1 MADVP
6 HITLAKL
13 PLANLRRKP
22 FRTSALVIVVV
33 MLTVAFYGGALLSMN
48 LNNGLNSMR
57 ERMGADLMV
66 TPQNT
71 KNQAEALLTGN
82 SSSTFYFT
90 NDIGS
95 QIAEADGVGEST
107 VQTYI
112 SSLAAACCDEKVQI
126 IGFNPD
132 TDFVITPWVASQ
144 FDGTLR
150 RGQIIAGASINVSD
164 NNTVK
169 LYGHEFPVAAQLADT
184 GTSLDNSIFVNM
196 DTVPDVVSYS
206 AQVGHAAIPEE
217 YAGKAVSAVLVKVK
231 DGYSAQQVASNIA
244 KATGIKSLGYVYPGG
259 ITATT
264 KTNLKVIIRYVAVFI
279 TVFWTM
285 GLVVMLAVFS
295 SAMNERKREFA
306 AYRILGADR
315 ATLVGIIVKESA
327 TIGAIGGVIGVTC
340 TSLVVFPFSG
350 LIAKELQLPYLQIGV
365 GGTDSRRSPVRR
377 AYGPGRIPRHSGAS
391 FRPTGIPDA
400 EGGGVMPEQPIL
412 EVRGLTRE
420 FVRRGK
426 PFPAVDDVN
435 LTLDPGEFMAIVGRS
450 GNGKSTLLNLVTGLL
465 KPTSGSILL
474 AGNEVTTL
482 NDKQMSILRNR
493 TIGFVT
499 QIQTLLPNLT
509 AIDNVV
515 LPAVLH
521 RNPSRYETEIDER
534 TNDAQSQEQTASSVV
549 VDGLP
554 DVIQPAST
562 QTASSSQPDHLTQ
575 RAQHLLDQLL
585 VGELATCYPK
595 ELSGGEM
602 RRVSIA
608 RALMNKPKLLI
619 ADEPTGDLDAESTA
633 IVMRLLR
640 QVADDGTSVLMVTHD
655 PDALAYVD
663 HTYRMDRGVL
673 TRA

>member
-1 MADVP
+1 
-6 HITLAKL
+6 
-13 PLANLRRKP
+13 
-22 FRTSALVIVVV
+22 
-33 MLTVAFYGGALLSMN
+33 
-48 LNNGLNSMR
+48 
-57 ERMGADLMV
+57 
-66 TPQNT
+66 
-71 KNQAEALLTGN
+71 
-82 SSSTFYFT
+82 
-90 NDIGS
+90 
-95 QIAEADGVGEST
+95 
-107 VQTYI
+107 
-112 SSLAAACCDEKVQI
+112 
-126 IGFNPD
+126 
-132 TDFVITPWVASQ
+132 
-144 FDGTLR
+144 
-150 RGQIIAGASINVSD
+150 
-164 NNTVK
+164 
-169 LYGHEFPVAAQLADT
+169 
-184 GTSLDNSIFVNM
+184 
-196 DTVPDVVSYS
+196 
-206 AQVGHAAIPEE
+206 
-217 YAGKAVSAVLVKVK
+217 
-231 DGYSAQQVASNIA
+231 
-244 KATGIKSLGYVYPGG
+244 
-259 ITATT
+259 
-264 KTNLKVIIRYVAVFI
+264 
-279 TVFWTM
+279 
-285 GLVVMLAVFS
+285 
-295 SAMNERKREFA
+295 
-306 AYRILGADR
+306 
-315 ATLVGIIVKESA
+315 
-327 TIGAIGGVIGVTC
+327 
-340 TSLVVFPFSG
+340 
-350 LIAKELQLPYLQIGV
+350 
-365 GGTDSRRSPVRR
+365 
-377 AYGPGRIPRHSGAS
+377 
-391 FRPTGIPDA
+391 
-400 EGGGVMPEQPIL
+400 MPEQPIL

-482 NDKQMSILRNR
+482 PASR
-493 TIGFVT
+493 IGFVT

>member
-1 MADVP
+1 
-6 HITLAKL
+6 
-13 PLANLRRKP
+13 
-22 FRTSALVIVVV
+22 
-33 MLTVAFYGGALLSMN
+33 
-48 LNNGLNSMR
+48 
-57 ERMGADLMV
+57 
-66 TPQNT
+66 
-71 KNQAEALLTGN
+71 
-82 SSSTFYFT
+82 
-90 NDIGS
+90 
-95 QIAEADGVGEST
+95 
-107 VQTYI
+107 
-112 SSLAAACCDEKVQI
+112 
-126 IGFNPD
+126 
-132 TDFVITPWVASQ
+132 
-144 FDGTLR
+144 
-150 RGQIIAGASINVSD
+150 
-164 NNTVK
+164 
-169 LYGHEFPVAAQLADT
+169 
-184 GTSLDNSIFVNM
+184 
-196 DTVPDVVSYS
+196 
-206 AQVGHAAIPEE
+206 
-217 YAGKAVSAVLVKVK
+217 
-231 DGYSAQQVASNIA
+231 
-244 KATGIKSLGYVYPGG
+244 
-259 ITATT
+259 
-264 KTNLKVIIRYVAVFI
+264 
-279 TVFWTM
+279 
-285 GLVVMLAVFS
+285 
-295 SAMNERKREFA
+295 
-306 AYRILGADR
+306 
-315 ATLVGIIVKESA
+315 
-327 TIGAIGGVIGVTC
+327 
-340 TSLVVFPFSG
+340 
-350 LIAKELQLPYLQIGV
+350 
-365 GGTDSRRSPVRR
+365 
-377 AYGPGRIPRHSGAS
+377 
-391 FRPTGIPDA
+391 
-400 EGGGVMPEQPIL
+400 MPEQPIL

-521 RNPSRYETEIDER
+521 RNP
-534 TNDAQSQEQTASSVV
+534 SSVV

>member
-184 GTSLDNSIFVNM
+184 GTSLDNSVFVNL

-244 KATGIKSLGYVYPGG
+244 KATGIKSLGYVYP
-259 ITATT
+259 
-264 KTNLKVIIRYVAVFI
+264 KVIIRYVAVFI

-365 GGTDSRRSPVRR
+365 GKVAVLIVVALLFAVLTGLVASLATAVRLSAPQ
-377 AYGPGRIPRHSGAS
+377 AY
-391 FRPTGIPDA
+391 
-400 EGGGVMPEQPIL
+400 
-412 EVRGLTRE
+412 
-420 FVRRGK
+420 
-426 PFPAVDDVN
+426 
-435 LTLDPGEFMAIVGRS
+435 LTLREGE
-450 GNGKSTLLNLVTGLL
+450 
-465 KPTSGSILL
+465 
-474 AGNEVTTL
+474 
-482 NDKQMSILRNR
+482 
-493 TIGFVT
+493 
-499 QIQTLLPNLT
+499 
-509 AIDNVV
+509 
-515 LPAVLH
+515 
-521 RNPSRYETEIDER
+521 
-534 TNDAQSQEQTASSVV
+534 
-549 VDGLP
+549 
-554 DVIQPAST
+554 
-562 QTASSSQPDHLTQ
+562 
-575 RAQHLLDQLL
+575 
-585 VGELATCYPK
+585 
-595 ELSGGEM
+595 
-602 RRVSIA
+602 
-608 RALMNKPKLLI
+608 
-619 ADEPTGDLDAESTA
+619 
-633 IVMRLLR
+633 
-640 QVADDGTSVLMVTHD
+640 
-655 PDALAYVD
+655 
-663 HTYRMDRGVL
+663 
-673 TRA
+673 